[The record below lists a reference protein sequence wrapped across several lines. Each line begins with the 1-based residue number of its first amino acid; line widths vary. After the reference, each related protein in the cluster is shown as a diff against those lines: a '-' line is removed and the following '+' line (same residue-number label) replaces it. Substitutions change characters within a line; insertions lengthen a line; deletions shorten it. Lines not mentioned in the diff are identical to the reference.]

1 MLLQPTPTGHQ
12 LGVINQVADWY
23 EEVCDWDFDE
33 HHWNADGVKV
43 KELSAGQDFK
53 LGGFAGTGKST
64 ILPTIIEKIKLNLE
78 DVAFCAPTGKAAK
91 VMGEKLRAFGIY
103 SVPTTIHKLIYIPRA
118 ARVEAIDRNIARL
131 NANMRIAEEANAEMV
146 YNLAGEKVSRGE
158 LTRDLN
164 ALQTQLARALEDDDG
179 PSFTLRH
186 MDEFPERIKLVI
198 VDEASMVGTAV
209 ADDLASFGRPILAMG
224 DPGQLPPVK
233 DEAGFDMQKAD
244 AFLTEIH
251 RQAAD
256 NPIIHLS
263 VLARQG
269 EELPV
274 GDYGDGVR
282 VIKRQNDDVTYDV
295 DYDSMIIV
303 GTHKKRWMVTS
314 KIREAL
320 RLEDSG
326 PAADEPLMICKN
338 SRSNPGLVNGTI
350 VRNVNDFGDLQR
362 GNSVM
367 TLDVFDDEA
376 DKPYRLTCAQP
387 LFEEHLFR
395 KRNAYSSS
403 PRDAFNAKRNHHHI
417 DWAHCITCHKAQG
430 SQWDDVVV
438 HDESGVFRDAASKWL
453 YTAVTRAAE
462 RLTVVV

>member
-1 MLLQPTPTGHQ
+1 MLQPTPTGHQ
-12 LGVINQVADWY
+12 LGVINQVRDWY
-23 EEVCDWDFDE
+23 EEVRDMNFTE
-33 HHWNADGVKV
+33 FHFGADGAPHAK
-43 KELSAGQDFK
+43 LSAGQDFK

-64 ILPTIIEKIKLNLE
+64 ILPTIIEKVRLNLE
-78 DVAFCAPTGKAAK
+78 DVTFCAPTGKAAK
-91 VMGEKLRAFGIY
+91 VMGQKLRAFGIY
-103 SVPTTIHKLIYIPRA
+103 SIPTTIHKLIYIPRA

-131 NANMRIAEEANAEMV
+131 SSNMRIAEEANEELV
-146 YNLAGEKVSRGE
+146 YNLAGEKVSRSE

-164 ALQTQLARALEDDDG
+164 TLQTMLARALEDDDG
-179 PSFTLRH
+179 PSFTLRQEE
-186 MDEFPERIKLVI
+186 EFPERVKLII
-198 VDEASMVGTAV
+198 VDEASMVGTMV

-233 DEAGFDMQKAD
+233 DDAGFNMQKAD

-256 NPIIHLS
+256 NPIIHLAT
-263 VLARQG
+263 LARQG
-269 EELPV
+269 KDLPL
-274 GDYGDGVR
+274 GDYGNGVR
-282 VIKRQNDDVTYDV
+282 VIKRQHDDVTYDV

-303 GTHKKRWMVTS
+303 GTHKKRWMVTA

-320 RLEDSG
+320 GLTDSG
-326 PAADEPLMICKN
+326 PSIDEPLMICKN

-395 KRNAYSSS
+395 KRNTYSSS

-417 DWAHCITCHKAQG
+417 DWAHAITCHKAQG

-438 HDESGVFRDAASKWL
+438 HDESCVFRNDAAKWL